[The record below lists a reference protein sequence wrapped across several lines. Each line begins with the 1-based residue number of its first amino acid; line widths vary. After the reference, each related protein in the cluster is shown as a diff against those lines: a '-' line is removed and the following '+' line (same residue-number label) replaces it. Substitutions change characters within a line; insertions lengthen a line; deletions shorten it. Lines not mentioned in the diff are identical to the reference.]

1 MIRTAIVT
9 VILAMLELM
18 IFCASYLWDRVVEL
32 EDRLKVLSKAE
43 EVLGND
49 RQGDHRTP

>member
-18 IFCASYLWDRVVEL
+18 IFCASYLWDRVAEL
-32 EDRLKVLSKAE
+32 EDRLE
-43 EVLGND
+43 ELDDG
-49 RQGDHRTP
+49 

>member
-9 VILAMLELM
+9 VILAMLVVM

-32 EDRLKVLSKAE
+32 EERLKVLSKAE
-43 EVLGND
+43 EVLGD
-49 RQGDHRTP
+49 E

>member
-1 MIRTAIVT
+1 MIRTAIIT

-32 EDRLKVLSKAE
+32 EDRLE
-43 EVLGND
+43 ELDDG
-49 RQGDHRTP
+49 